1 MTQGPWFML
10 DARGFD
16 WVNLTDS
23 PEPLYKEL
31 AEGCAVESN
40 LAAAAAATPATA
52 TASATATTAAT
63 TTRQG
68 WRLSRA

>member
-1 MTQGPWFML
+1 MQGPWFVL

-31 AEGCAVESN
+31 AEGCVVE
-40 LAAAAAATPATA
+40 
-52 TASATATTAAT
+52 
-63 TTRQG
+63 
-68 WRLSRA
+68 